1 MPFPLPAPDERA
13 SAGSGPEGM
22 QQLTSF
28 PAVSRPGVW
37 DGPQQRWADPS
48 LECSPCGELAWPA
61 GPPTVLHPWDSWEI
75 RSQEGETNRSHYGGE
90 GLSD

>member
-1 MPFPLPAPDERA
+1 MPFPLPTPNERA

-22 QQLTSF
+22 QQLTGF

-61 GPPTVLHPWDSWEI
+61 GPPDCVTSLGFLGNP
-75 RSQEGETNRSHYGGE
+75 
-90 GLSD
+90 